1 MHWFDASAITRSLP
15 MPYRAYAWYSRLMAN
30 RSTGIVRGGSLLLS
44 LLIFVVRTLQL
55 KGEALVPVGSLKVW
69 FDLCDRRMLWVFGEL
84 LEPGHE
90 SRIMR
95 SSISEGDTFL
105 DIGANH
111 GSYSLMAAQ
120 VVGPA
125 GTVVAFEPQPR
136 LASLIRRSFEANGLR
151 HCKMYEVACS
161 DRDGLS
167 DFYIPSAGSGSG
179 GLYER
184 FSANADHRRISVKT
198 VRFDD
203 AIDWKCLPGR
213 VLIKIDVEGS
223 EFSFLLGA
231 ERMLRCRRPRIL
243 FEINPVSAQA
253 AGHSVGDVLR
263 LLGSLGYARFAEID
277 RYPETTSLREVDC
290 TRQRN
295 LLALPS

>member
-15 MPYRAYAWYSRLMAN
+15 IPYRAYAWYSRVMAN
-30 RSTGIVRGGSLLLS
+30 RSTGIVRGGSFLLS
-44 LLIFVVRTLQL
+44 LLIFVTRSLRL
-55 KGEALVPVGSLKVW
+55 KGEALVPIGNLKVSV
-69 FDLCDRRMLWVFGEL
+69 DLRDQRMLWVFGEL

-95 SSISEGDTFL
+95 SSMSEGDTFL
-105 DIGANH
+105 DVGANH

-125 GTVVAFEPQPR
+125 GRVIAFEPQPR
-136 LASLIRRSFEANGLR
+136 LASLIQRSFEANDLR
-151 HCKMYEVACS
+151 HCQVYEVACS
-161 DRDGLS
+161 DRGGVS

-198 VRFDD
+198 SRFDD
-203 AIDWKCLPGR
+203 AIDWEHLPGR
-213 VLIKIDVEGS
+213 VFVKLDVEGS

-231 ERMLRCRRPRIL
+231 EKMLRCRRPQIL
-243 FEINPVSAQA
+243 FEINPISAEA
-253 AGHSVGDVLR
+253 AGHSVADVLR
-263 LLGSLGYARFAEID
+263 LLDSLGYARFAEID
-277 RYPETTSLREVDC
+277 RYPETTSLRGVDC

-295 LLALPS
+295 VVALPS